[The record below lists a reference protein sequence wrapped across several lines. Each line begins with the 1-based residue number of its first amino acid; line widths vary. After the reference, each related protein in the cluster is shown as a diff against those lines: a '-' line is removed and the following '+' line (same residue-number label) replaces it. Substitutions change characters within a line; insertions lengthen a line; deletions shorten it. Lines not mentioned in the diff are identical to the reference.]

1 MLTHQIP
8 CINILNSTQF
18 KPFILAI
25 FHANNTWTF
34 WSNQCKP
41 GLFLTVPK
49 PSSGLSVGSPLTK
62 HWFHFVKPRPWPFP
76 ASYTPKHNSQHKSSH
91 NHLKQS
97 LHCPKRVQNIPTI
110 RSQVLGLI
118 KRPLTAS
125 NQPKH

>member
-8 CINILNSTQF
+8 CINVLNSTQF

-25 FHANNTWTF
+25 FHVINTWTF

-49 PSSGLSVGSPLTK
+49 QAVGCPWAAHSPSIGSALWNRK
-62 HWFHFVKPRPWPFP
+62 PWPFP
-76 ASYTPKHNSQHKSSH
+76 ALYTPNHNLLHKLSHKSP
-91 NHLKQS
+91 KQS
-97 LHCPKRVQNIPTI
+97 VDCPKRAPKIFTLQ
-110 RSQVLGLI
+110 SQDLGPI

-125 NQPKH
+125 NQPYH